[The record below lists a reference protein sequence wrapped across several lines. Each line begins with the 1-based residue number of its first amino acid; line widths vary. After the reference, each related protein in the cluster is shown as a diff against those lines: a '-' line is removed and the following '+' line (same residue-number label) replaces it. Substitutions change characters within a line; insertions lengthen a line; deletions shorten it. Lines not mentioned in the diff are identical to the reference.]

1 MNKQKSL
8 QSNSKDS
15 WPHSSEDEGL
25 MSVVVC
31 VWVGGGL
38 CPVEQ
43 CHGAHGAPKM
53 SLSATVAF
61 LKPSEWTV
69 AIGLSLV
76 LGKPRFSDSKVSG
89 AGDLH
94 FKSSLGRPIHEAY

>member
-1 MNKQKSL
+1 M
-8 QSNSKDS
+8 
-15 WPHSSEDEGL
+15 
-25 MSVVVC
+25 
-31 VWVGGGL
+31 
-38 CPVEQ
+38 EQ